1 MSDPLVKE
9 EIGRDNPGKKI
20 VIFDE
25 IDSTNTEAKRMLE
38 KADLREVQNLHD
50 TVLIADHQT
59 QGRGRL
65 GRNFYSPHESGL
77 YLSLI
82 LLRDKGDYVV
92 PTMMTPAA
100 AVAVC
105 RTLEKLS
112 GTECRIKWVND
123 IFAGGKKVCGILTEG
138 VLTPSSEGTAQ
149 TFNGVVIGIGI
160 NVRGAEDA
168 FPQDIQH
175 IAGSLESAGL
185 KGNDSEK
192 GGPVLSRN
200 AIASELLRQLD
211 IALREENRMET
222 VEEYRA
228 KSLVIGRRINVIQGD
243 SSYPAEAV
251 SLTDDCHLLV
261 KPEGS
266 EQLVELQSGEVSVR
280 FAD

>member
-9 EIGRDNPGKKI
+9 EIEKDNPGKKI
-20 VIFDE
+20 IIFDE

-38 KADLREVQNLHD
+38 KMSGAEVLNLHD

-65 GRNFYSPHESGL
+65 GRSFYSPHESGL

-82 LLRDKGDYVV
+82 LHREKGDFVP

-100 AVAVC
+100 GVAVC

-138 VLTPSSEGTAQ
+138 VMTDSAEGTEKAL
-149 TFNGVVIGIGI
+149 NAVVIGIGI
-160 NVRGAEDA
+160 NVRGAENA
-168 FPQDIQH
+168 FPQNIQH
-175 IAGSLESAGL
+175 IAGSLEAAGGKADL
-185 KGNDSEK
+185 SEK
-192 GGPVLSRN
+192 NRPALKRTE
-200 AIASELLRQLD
+200 IASELLRQLD
-211 IALREENRMET
+211 IALLEKNRSQT
-222 VEEYRA
+222 VKEYRA
-228 KSLVIGRRINVIQGD
+228 RSLVIGRSINVIQGEL
-243 SSYPAEAV
+243 SYPARAV
-251 SLTDDCHLLV
+251 ALTDDCHLLV
-261 KPEGS
+261 KPEES
-266 EQLVELQSGEVSVR
+266 DQLVELQSGEVSIR